1 MPKLRAAMHLDT
13 VFTFADRDI
22 VTLYPDIVD
31 SVHTFTLLPGDA
43 TRASRSRRRAAVRRR
58 GRRRAGAG
66 ELRVIE
72 TGGDV
77 YDSERQQWDSGNNP
91 VALEPGVVFTYDRNT
106 HTNTL
111 LRKAGVEVITIVGAE
126 LGRGRGG
133 GHCMTCPTHPRPA
146 GLIPLTRTRF
156 SSAVSV
162 NVAVVRASDRG
173 CTWFSGVLLYR
184 HGRSRQV
191 RGVAVTATGGP
202 LEGRVAFITGAARG
216 QGRAHAVRLANDGAD
231 IIAIDVCAP
240 ISETI
245 TYPLGTSEELAE
257 TVRAVEATGRK
268 VLAREVDIRDLAAQK
283 QVVADGIEQFG
294 RLDILVANA
303 GVLSWGRL
311 FEMSEEQWDTVIDV
325 NLNGTWRTI
334 RAAVP
339 AMIEAGNGGSIII
352 VSSSAGTKATPGN
365 GHYSASK
372 HGLVALTNALA
383 IEAGEFG
390 IRVNSIH
397 PYSIDTPM
405 VEKEA
410 MMELFGKFPS
420 FIHSFSPFAYRS
432 VDKQGKTSL
441 QDFMTAEE
449 VSDVV
454 AWLASDG
461 SATISGSQIAVD
473 RGTAKY

>member
-1 MPKLRAAMHLDT
+1 M
-13 VFTFADRDI
+13 
-22 VTLYPDIVD
+22 
-31 SVHTFTLLPGDA
+31 
-43 TRASRSRRRAAVRRR
+43 
-58 GRRRAGAG
+58 
-66 ELRVIE
+66 
-72 TGGDV
+72 
-77 YDSERQQWDSGNNP
+77 
-91 VALEPGVVFTYDRNT
+91 
-106 HTNTL
+106 
-111 LRKAGVEVITIVGAE
+111 
-126 LGRGRGG
+126 
-133 GHCMTCPTHPRPA
+133 
-146 GLIPLTRTRF
+146 
-156 SSAVSV
+156 
-162 NVAVVRASDRG
+162 
-173 CTWFSGVLLYR
+173 
-184 HGRSRQV
+184 
-191 RGVAVTATGGP
+191 TATGGP

-231 IIAIDVCAP
+231 IIAIDICAP
-240 ISETI
+240 ISDTI
-245 TYPLGTSEELAE
+245 TYPMPTSEDLAE
-257 TVRAVEATGRK
+257 TVRAVEAAGRK

-420 FIHSFSPFAYRS
+420 FIHSFSPFPYRP
-432 VDKQGKTSL
+432 VNHTGKKGL

-454 AWLASDG
+454 AWLAGDG

>member
-1 MPKLRAAMHLDT
+1 M
-13 VFTFADRDI
+13 
-22 VTLYPDIVD
+22 
-31 SVHTFTLLPGDA
+31 
-43 TRASRSRRRAAVRRR
+43 
-58 GRRRAGAG
+58 
-66 ELRVIE
+66 
-72 TGGDV
+72 
-77 YDSERQQWDSGNNP
+77 
-91 VALEPGVVFTYDRNT
+91 
-106 HTNTL
+106 
-111 LRKAGVEVITIVGAE
+111 
-126 LGRGRGG
+126 
-133 GHCMTCPTHPRPA
+133 
-146 GLIPLTRTRF
+146 
-156 SSAVSV
+156 
-162 NVAVVRASDRG
+162 
-173 CTWFSGVLLYR
+173 
-184 HGRSRQV
+184 
-191 RGVAVTATGGP
+191 TATGGP

-216 QGRAHAVRLANDGAD
+216 QGRAHAIRLANDGAD
-231 IIAIDVCAP
+231 IIAIDICGP
-240 ISETI
+240 ISDTI

-268 VLAREVDIRDLAAQK
+268 VLAREVDIRDLAAQQ

-303 GVLSWGRL
+303 GVLTWGRL

-325 NLNGTWRTI
+325 NLNGTWRTV

-383 IEAGEFG
+383 IEVGEFG

-405 VEKEA
+405 VEKDA
-410 MMELFGKFPS
+410 MMEVFGKWPT
-420 FIHSFSPFAYRS
+420 FIHSFAPMPYKP
-432 VDKQGKTSL
+432 VNHEGKKGL
-441 QDFMTAEE
+441 QEFMTPEE